1 MNAPLLHRAY
11 VGPRDEFDV
20 GAAHQFNL
28 MTSCLGL
35 REYHHLL
42 EIGCGALRA
51 ARLFI
56 PYLLP
61 DRYCGLEPNR
71 WLVEAG
77 IEHELGPSL
86 QQLRRPLFRHEA
98 DFSLTPFERQFD
110 FILAQSIFSHTSQAQ
125 MGRCLT
131 QVKQV
136 LHPDGLFAASFHAA
150 EEDYEGNTWV
160 YPESVAYRPATLER
174 LAHEAGLQVSALP
187 WGNQNQQSWMLF
199 YHSGRTLA
207 LPQLSEVD
215 ALRLESNVLRR
226 RLETFARGG
235 ISPADHARL
244 IEQYHAVLSHP
255 AVQEAMSQDIS
266 LKALV
271 AGNTTSAG

>member
-77 IEHELGPSL
+77 LEHELGPSL
-86 QQLRRPLFRHEA
+86 ERLRRPLFRHEA
-98 DFSLTPFERQFD
+98 DFSLTLFERQFD

-125 MGRCLT
+125 MRRCLE

-136 LHPDGLFAASFHAA
+136 LHPDGLFAASFHTA
-150 EEDYEGNTWV
+150 EEDYEGDSWV
-160 YPESVAYRPATLER
+160 YPESVAYRPQTLER
-174 LAHEAGLQVSALP
+174 LAQEAGLRVHSLP
-187 WGNQNQQSWMLF
+187 WGNQNQQSWLLF
-199 YHSGRTLA
+199 YHPGRSLA
-207 LPQLSEVD
+207 LPEISELE
-215 ALRLESNVLRR
+215 AMRLETTVLRR
-226 RLETFARGG
+226 RLETFQRGG

-244 IEQYHAVLSHP
+244 IEQYHAVLNHP
-255 AVQEAMSQDIS
+255 AVQRAVADDTS
-266 LKALV
+266 LRLLIGASP
-271 AGNTTSAG
+271 ADPE